1 MKKYK
6 VTINN
11 SLINEEIVR
20 EVEARDAQDA
30 HKEAMFSEGFDLSF
44 DEVVE
49 IRNSSGVLVYGPEG
63 FVNARRDQ
71 EESEATC

>member
-6 VTINN
+6 VTVN
-11 SLINEEIVR
+11 SKLLNEERPI

-49 IRNSSGVLVYGPEG
+49 IRNSSGVLVYGSDG

>member
-6 VTINN
+6 VIVN
-11 SLINEEIVR
+11 SSLLNEERPLEI
-20 EVEARDAQDA
+20 EARDPQDA

-44 DEVVE
+44 DQVVE
-49 IRNSSGVLVYGPEG
+49 IRNSSGVLVYGPDG

-71 EESEATC
+71 EAETAH